1 MGLVSL
7 ILSIFS
13 LVLSFTSIF
22 MVAFFP
28 SLIGIIL
35 GIISLVKKK
44 AKILSI
50 IGVILNSI
58 IVILVS
64 IVFIYNLSNNSNNAV
79 ATNNDNRK
87 DPILC
92 MDFED
97 YYRLEEKDDGKAII
111 IVGTVNEISEQFI
124 EDKNYYSTRIELR
137 ILDKDLEPHYI
148 RIAYNRPYESTKILK
163 EDIIRVSGIY
173 KYQASIQAEN
183 IEIAE

>member
-35 GIISLVKKK
+35 GIMSLVKKK

-97 YYRLEEKDDGKAII
+97 YYRLEEKD
-111 IVGTVNEISEQFI
+111 VRT
-124 EDKNYYSTRIELR
+124 
-137 ILDKDLEPHYI
+137 
-148 RIAYNRPYESTKILK
+148 
-163 EDIIRVSGIY
+163 IY
-173 KYQASIQAEN
+173 KRQKLL
-183 IEIAE
+183 